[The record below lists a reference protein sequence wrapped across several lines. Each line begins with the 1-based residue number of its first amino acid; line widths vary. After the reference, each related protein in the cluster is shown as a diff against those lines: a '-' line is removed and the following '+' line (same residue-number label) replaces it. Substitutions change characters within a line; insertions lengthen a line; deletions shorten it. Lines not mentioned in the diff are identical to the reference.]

1 MRIGLVYDLRDEYL
15 AMGFSSEQTAELDR
29 AETIDVIAQTLGSL
43 GHEVD
48 RIGHVRALMGR
59 LLAGE
64 RWELVFNVAEGLFG
78 YGREALVP
86 ALLDAY
92 QIPCTFSDPMVF
104 AVTLHKA
111 ACKRLVRDLGVPTPD
126 FAVIE
131 SEWDIDSLELPFP
144 LFAKPLAEGTS
155 KGISPAS
162 LLLDQPALDARCR
175 ELLVRFA
182 QPVLVERYLPGREV
196 TVGVLGTGPRARVL
210 AVMEV
215 LLRGGAQAGIYSL
228 HSKENYEEMVDYRLI
243 DLDSPLGREAAELAL
258 GVWRGLGCRDAGR
271 VDLRAGEDGRLQFI
285 EVNPLAGLHHL
296 HSDLPIMARLAGWS
310 FSQLLAAIVESACE
324 RLPPGTGS

>member
-15 AMGFSSEQTAELDR
+15 AMGYSAEQTAELDR
-29 AETIDVIAQTLGSL
+29 AETIDVIAETLASS

-48 RIGHVRALMGR
+48 RVGHVRALMGR

-64 RWELVFNVAEGLFG
+64 RWELVFNIAEGLFG

-92 QIPCTFSDPMVF
+92 QIPYTFSDPMVL
-104 AVTLHKA
+104 AVSLHKA
-111 ACKRLVRDLGVPTPD
+111 ACKRLVRDLGVPTPE
-126 FAVIE
+126 FAVLE
-131 SEWDIDSLELPFP
+131 SEAECDGVRLPFP

-162 LLLDQPALDARCR
+162 LLADRPALVARCR
-175 ELLVRFA
+175 ELIARFA
-182 QPVLVERYLPGREV
+182 QPVLVECFLPGREV
-196 TVGVLGTGPRARVL
+196 TVGVLGTGPQARVL

-228 HSKENYEEMVDYRLI
+228 HSKENYEEMVDYHLV
-243 DLDSPLGREAAELAL
+243 DLDSPFGRDAAEQALA
-258 GVWRGLGCRDAGR
+258 VWRGLGCRDAGR
-271 VDLRAGEDGRLQFI
+271 VDLRADAGGRLQFV
-285 EVNPLAGLHHL
+285 EVNPLAGLHHV

-324 RLPPGTGS
+324 RISRGTGS